1 MTTAKD
7 HQTERNCHSNGFVPY
22 DESVLGSIVPKQGRK
37 LIYLLFVDV
46 TAAQPTGNVMHLFLT
61 TVKFSASMEE
71 QI

>member
-1 MTTAKD
+1 MNL
-7 HQTERNCHSNGFVPY
+7 RNCHSNGFVPY
-22 DESVLGSIVPKQGRK
+22 DESVLGGIVPKLGRK